1 MYKHFIYAY
10 IDIDTSLNI
19 PISKHR
25 SAYYVCICACMHA
38 CMFVSVLV
46 FCGMLWYVWY
56 AMVCYGVL
64 WYEMLWNDYACY
76 VWFAMV
82 CYGMLYHGM
91 LRYVLLCDV
100 TVCYVCVLLCYVMFC
115 YALLPCFAMP
125 CFSML
130 CCAVPC
136 RAMLFYAMF
145 CYAMLCYVCLYV
157 CLYARMNV
165 CAYVHMYASN
175 LQVASEE
182 TSCRRI
188 PHLDPSQIPLPNSFL
203 HCAIAPFAPCLAVS
217 AMSWSSSPL
226 PLATLTVVT
235 STVPLLARPEAVHH
249 VEVACCFLLGV
260 YVIF

>member
-1 MYKHFIYAY
+1 
-10 IDIDTSLNI
+10 
-19 PISKHR
+19 
-25 SAYYVCICACMHA
+25 MHA

-46 FCGMLWYVWY
+46 FCGMVWYVWY

-64 WYEMLWNDYACY
+64 WYEMLWNDYACF

-136 RAMLFYAMF
+136 YAILCYVLL
-145 CYAMLCYVCLYV
+145 CYAMLCMSVCMLVCTYERMCICTYVCI
-157 CLYARMNV
+157 
-165 CAYVHMYASN
+165 
-175 LQVASEE
+175 Q
-182 TSCRRI
+182 
-188 PHLDPSQIPLPNSFL
+188 
-203 HCAIAPFAPCLAVS
+203 
-217 AMSWSSSPL
+217 SSSCLWRDLMSADSSPWSFSNSASKLFSALCNCALRTL
-226 PLATLTVVT
+226 PGRFRDVLIFFSSATGDFDRGDLDRASTRPTGSVPSRRGGMLCSVGCVRNFLIVT
-235 STVPLLARPEAVHH
+235 KH
-249 VEVACCFLLGV
+249 VCIVRCYSG
-260 YVIF
+260 YVI